1 MNNENGKKSKAGSN
15 NSKELFNRIEK
26 ILSSYSTLGG
36 RIILVPKKKGKDA
49 IQGQFGYDCAIIF
62 DNSVIWIIKTTTS
75 IRSDRIKGSEF
86 DILHLKKWYQNK
98 KNYKVQGYLVL
109 LNEDSELEKLSQKIK
124 TKTQISYFDD
134 AITLNTLI
142 AKLQTNLRS
151 MIPQGIESNISGY
164 IGEYEISSALNNPT
178 NIKLW
183 NNPNNQVDKSSN
195 FDIFKNIL
203 KAVGFT
209 NKKIKNVIAYT
220 NDKDDKK
227 HYLTDLATVKN
238 GGMPK
243 TDILAIIT
251 ADNGKE
257 YKVTFSVKAPRRP
270 DSRISVHQGSVEDMI
285 YDLKKSSFDSDEKLS
300 VSNIE
305 NALLNFQA
313 SGSEKYMD
321 SKQADILKKE
331 LPPINEWLVRYALF
345 GENNHKLNEIQVA
358 QYLVYINPQNHT
370 VNVYSANEITQ
381 KLINQNYKKSGFG
394 TPFSWTY
401 PSKRK
406 GKNIQ
411 LKLNL

>member
-1 MNNENGKKSKAGSN
+1 M
-15 NSKELFNRIEK
+15 L
-26 ILSSYSTLGG
+26 
-36 RIILVPKKKGKDA
+36 
-49 IQGQFGYDCAIIF
+49 
-62 DNSVIWIIKTTTS
+62 
-75 IRSDRIKGSEF
+75 
-86 DILHLKKWYQNK
+86 
-98 KNYKVQGYLVL
+98 
-109 LNEDSELEKLSQKIK
+109 
-124 TKTQISYFDD
+124 
-134 AITLNTLI
+134 
-142 AKLQTNLRS
+142 
-151 MIPQGIESNISGY
+151 PQGIESNISGY
-164 IGEYEISSALNNPT
+164 AGEYEISNALNNPT

-209 NKKIKNVIAYT
+209 NKKIKSVMAYT

-227 HYLTDLATVKN
+227 HYLTDLATVEN

-285 YDLKKSSFDSDEKLS
+285 YDLKKSSFDSDEKLP

-313 SGSEKYMD
+313 SGSKKYMD
-321 SKQADILKKE
+321 SKQADILEKE

-345 GENNHKLNEIQVA
+345 GENNHKLNEIQIA

-381 KLINQNYKKSGFG
+381 KLINQNFKKNGFG

-411 LKLNL
+411 LKLNLNL